1 MTLSALELEKIFGEL
16 LDRVDILRGR
26 TEISELSGGLT
37 NRNLKVS
44 TPSGTYVA
52 RVSSN
57 DSQLLE
63 IDRQSEFENS
73 KLAAEVAI
81 AAPVY
86 DYVPGGGLLVI
97 GYLPGKTFDNS
108 DVKNNLPRIAESCR
122 TLHSARPFLR
132 EFNMFS
138 VQKNYLK
145 IVNDRGFRKP
155 DKYDDYQK
163 YANILSKAFAATN
176 TGLVPCNNDLLPANF
191 IDDGS
196 KIWIIDYEYSGNN
209 DPCFELGNI
218 WAEAYLEI
226 DALHELVT
234 EYYGEE
240 RPDKFARAWLYSV
253 FAKYG
258 WTLWGA
264 IQDSMS
270 DLEFDF
276 WEWAMRKY
284 EGAQSDFGSKFFNEQ
299 LTNL

>member
-73 KLAAEVAI
+73 KLAAEMAI

-97 GYLPGKTFDNS
+97 GYLPGKTFDSS

-155 DKYDDYQK
+155 AKYDDYQK
-163 YANILSKAFAATN
+163 YADTLSKAFMATS

-234 EYYGEE
+234 AYYGEE

>member
-1 MTLSALELEKIFGEL
+1 MSALELEKIFGEL

-44 TPSGTYVA
+44 TPSATYVA

-97 GYLPGKTFDNS
+97 GYLPGKTFDSS

-155 DKYDDYQK
+155 AKYDDYQK
-163 YANILSKAFAATN
+163 YADTLSKAFMATS

-234 EYYGEE
+234 AYYGEE

-270 DLEFDF
+270 ELEFDF

>member
-1 MTLSALELEKIFGEL
+1 VTLSALELEKIFGEL

-73 KLAAEVAI
+73 KLAAEMAI

-97 GYLPGKTFDNS
+97 GYLPGKTFDSS

-155 DKYDDYQK
+155 AKYDDYQK
-163 YANILSKAFAATN
+163 YADTLSKAFMATS

-234 EYYGEE
+234 AYYVEE

>member
-97 GYLPGKTFDNS
+97 GYLPGKTFDSS

-163 YANILSKAFAATN
+163 YADILSKAFAATN

-234 EYYGEE
+234 AYYGEE

>member
-44 TPSGTYVA
+44 TPSATYVA

-97 GYLPGKTFDNS
+97 GYLPGKTFDSS

-234 EYYGEE
+234 AYYGEE

-276 WEWAMRKY
+276 WEWAMQKY

>member
-1 MTLSALELEKIFGEL
+1 MSALELEKIFGEL

-44 TPSGTYVA
+44 TPSATYVA

-73 KLAAEVAI
+73 KLAAEMAI

-97 GYLPGKTFDNS
+97 GYLPGKTFDSS

-155 DKYDDYQK
+155 AKYDDYQK
-163 YANILSKAFAATN
+163 YADTLSKAFMATS

-234 EYYGEE
+234 AYYGEE

-276 WEWAMRKY
+276 WEWAMQKY

>member
-1 MTLSALELEKIFGEL
+1 VTLSALELEKIFGEL

-73 KLAAEVAI
+73 KLAAEMAI

-97 GYLPGKTFDNS
+97 GYLPGKTFDSS

-155 DKYDDYQK
+155 AKYDDYQK
-163 YANILSKAFAATN
+163 YADTLSKAFMATS

-234 EYYGEE
+234 AYYGEE

>member
-1 MTLSALELEKIFGEL
+1 MSALELEKIFGEL

-97 GYLPGKTFDNS
+97 GYLPGKTFDSS

-163 YANILSKAFAATN
+163 YADILSKAFAATN
-176 TGLVPCNNDLLPANF
+176 TGLVPCNNDLLPAN
-191 IDDGS
+191 IDG
-196 KIWIIDYEYSGNN
+196 
-209 DPCFELGNI
+209 
-218 WAEAYLEI
+218 
-226 DALHELVT
+226 
-234 EYYGEE
+234 
-240 RPDKFARAWLYSV
+240 
-253 FAKYG
+253 
-258 WTLWGA
+258 
-264 IQDSMS
+264 
-270 DLEFDF
+270 FDF
-276 WEWAMRKY
+276 RRIRPPKQKLMSGKCKWK
-284 EGAQSDFGSKFFNEQ
+284 
-299 LTNL
+299 L

>member
-1 MTLSALELEKIFGEL
+1 VTLSALELEKIFGEL

-97 GYLPGKTFDNS
+97 GYLPGKTFDSS

-163 YANILSKAFAATN
+163 YADILSKAFAATN

-234 EYYGEE
+234 AYYGEE

>member
-1 MTLSALELEKIFGEL
+1 MSALELEKIFGEL

-97 GYLPGKTFDNS
+97 GYLPGKTFDSS

-163 YANILSKAFAATN
+163 YADILSKAFAATN

-234 EYYGEE
+234 AYYGEE

>member
-1 MTLSALELEKIFGEL
+1 MSALELEKIFGEL

-73 KLAAEVAI
+73 KLAAEMAI

-97 GYLPGKTFDNS
+97 GYLPGKTFDSS

-155 DKYDDYQK
+155 AKYDDYQK
-163 YANILSKAFAATN
+163 YADTLSKAFMATS

-234 EYYGEE
+234 AYYGEE